1 MTSEPQRLRLVDT
14 EPRVVRTA
22 APDIEP
28 REPDGEASRAL
39 EHVVSRFD
47 AFIRRS
53 ARRHGLRGDE
63 IDEVVQEI
71 RVRMWK
77 SLGTAE
83 LIRRAK
89 ASYIYRAAIS
99 ASIDL
104 IRRRRAR
111 RYDARSLDDDTSDDA
126 PAPAPESRL
135 RADAALDEEEVASTV
150 HRALALLAEHR
161 RAVVRMHL
169 AGYDRFEIAEL
180 LGWSEPK
187 TRNLL
192 YRGLTDLRQILQ
204 SWGIGPV
211 ASQASGGSDDE

>member
-1 MTSEPQRLRLVDT
+1 LRAAATDT
-14 EPRVVRTA
+14 
-22 APDIEP
+22 DP
-28 REPDGEASRAL
+28 REPDSDASRAL

-89 ASYIYRAAIS
+89 ASYIYRAAVS

-104 IRRRRAR
+104 IRSRRAR
-111 RYDARSLDDDTSDDA
+111 RNDARSLDDDLDDDT
-126 PAPAPESRL
+126 PEARQ
-135 RADAALDEEEVASTV
+135 RADAALDEAELARMV
-150 HRALALLAEHR
+150 HRALALLAEPR

-169 AGYDRFEIAEL
+169 AGYDRSEIAEL

-192 YRGLTDLRQILQ
+192 YRGLADLRRILA
-204 SWGIGPV
+204 SWGIGPG
-211 ASQASGGSDDE
+211 ASPARGGSNHE

>member
-1 MTSEPQRLRLVDT
+1 MTNEPQRLRLVDT
-14 EPRVVRTA
+14 EPRGG
-22 APDIEP
+22 APASGVEAN
-28 REPDGEASRAL
+28 EPDGEASRAL
-39 EHVVSRFD
+39 EHIVSRFD

-111 RYDARSLDDDTSDDA
+111 RFEAKSLDDDIADEG
-126 PAPAPESRL
+126 PESRQ
-135 RADAALDEEEVASTV
+135 RADTALEEDEIASTV
-150 HRALALLAEHR
+150 HRALALLAEPR

-169 AGYDRFEIAEL
+169 AGYDRNEIAEL

-192 YRGLTDLRQILQ
+192 YRGLADVRRILE

-211 ASQASGGSDDE
+211 GNPVSGGGGSNHE

>member
-1 MTSEPQRLRLVDT
+1 MTMEPQRLRLVDA
-14 EPRVVRTA
+14 EPHA
-22 APDIEP
+22 ARAAATDDDP
-28 REPDGEASRAL
+28 REPDSDASRAL

-89 ASYIYRAAIS
+89 ASYIYRAAVS

-104 IRRRRAR
+104 IRSRRAR
-111 RYDARSLDDDTSDDA
+111 RNDARSLDDDLDDDA
-126 PAPAPESRL
+126 PEARQ
-135 RADAALDEEEVASTV
+135 RADAALDEAELARMV
-150 HRALALLAEHR
+150 HRALALLAEPR

-169 AGYDRFEIAEL
+169 AGYERSEIAEL

-192 YRGLTDLRQILQ
+192 YRGLADLRRILA
-204 SWGIGPV
+204 SWGIGPG
-211 ASQASGGSDDE
+211 ASSARGGSNHE

>member
-1 MTSEPQRLRLVDT
+1 MTMEPQRLRLVDG
-14 EPRVVRTA
+14 EAHAVRA
-22 APDIEP
+22 SAPGNEP
-28 REPDGEASRAL
+28 REPDGDASRAL
-39 EHVVSRFD
+39 EHIVSRFD

-53 ARRHGLRGDE
+53 ARRHGLRGEE

-111 RYDARSLDDDTSDDA
+111 RNDTRSLDDEMDDD
-126 PAPAPESRL
+126 APESRQ
-135 RADAALDEEEVASTV
+135 RADAALDEDEVARMV
-150 HRALALLAEHR
+150 HRALALLAEPR

-169 AGYDRFEIAEL
+169 AGYDRYEIADL

-192 YRGLTDLRQILQ
+192 YRGLADLRRILQ

-211 ASQASGGSDDE
+211 ASPASGGSSHE

>member
-1 MTSEPQRLRLVDT
+1 MTMEPQRLRLVDP
-14 EPRVVRTA
+14 EPPAARVESPA
-22 APDIEP
+22 GEP
-28 REPDGEASRAL
+28 CEPDGDASRAL
-39 EHVVSRFD
+39 EHIVGRFD

-63 IDEVVQEI
+63 VDEVVQEI

-89 ASYIYRAAIS
+89 ASYVYRAAIS

-111 RYDARSLDDDTSDDA
+111 RHEAQSLGDDGSDDA
-126 PAPAPESRL
+126 PESRH
-135 RADAALDEEEVASTV
+135 RADAALDEDDVARMV
-150 HRALALLAEHR
+150 HRALALLAEPR

-169 AGYDRFEIAEL
+169 AGYDRYEIAEL

-192 YRGLTDLRQILQ
+192 YRGLADLRRILE
-204 SWGIGPV
+204 SWGIGPG
-211 ASQASGGSDDE
+211 ASPARGGSNHE

>member
-1 MTSEPQRLRLVDT
+1 MTMEPQRLRLVDAV
-14 EPRVVRTA
+14 PLA
-22 APDIEP
+22 ARAAATDDDP
-28 REPDGEASRAL
+28 REPDSDASRAL

-89 ASYIYRAAIS
+89 ASYIYRAAVS

-104 IRRRRAR
+104 IRSRRAR
-111 RYDARSLDDDTSDDA
+111 RNDARSLDDDLDDDA
-126 PAPAPESRL
+126 PEARQ
-135 RADAALDEEEVASTV
+135 RADAALDEAELARMV
-150 HRALALLAEHR
+150 HRALALLAEPR

-169 AGYDRFEIAEL
+169 AGYERSEIAEL

-192 YRGLTDLRQILQ
+192 YRGLADLRRILA
-204 SWGIGPV
+204 SWGIGPG
-211 ASQASGGSDDE
+211 ASPARGGSNHE

>member
-1 MTSEPQRLRLVDT
+1 MTTEPQRLRLVDA
-14 EPRVVRTA
+14 ESRAVRAGASNT
-22 APDIEP
+22 EP

-39 EHVVSRFD
+39 EHIVSRFD

-111 RYDARSLDDDTSDDA
+111 RYEAWSLDDERAEDGAA
-126 PAPAPESRL
+126 PVARQ
-135 RADAALDEEEVASTV
+135 RADADLDEDEVASMV
-150 HRALALLAEHR
+150 HRALAMLAEHR

-169 AGYDRFEIAEL
+169 AGYDRYEIAEL

-192 YRGLTDLRQILQ
+192 YRGLADLRQILE
-204 SWGIGPV
+204 SWGIGPI
-211 ASQASGGSDDE
+211 ASANGGGSTHE

>member
-1 MTSEPQRLRLVDT
+1 MEPQRLRLVDG
-14 EPRVVRTA
+14 EAHAVRA
-22 APDIEP
+22 SAPGNEP
-28 REPDGEASRAL
+28 REPDGDASRAL
-39 EHVVSRFD
+39 EHIVSRFD

-111 RYDARSLDDDTSDDA
+111 RNDTRSLDDEMDDD
-126 PAPAPESRL
+126 APESRQ
-135 RADAALDEEEVASTV
+135 RADAALDEDEVARMV
-150 HRALALLAEHR
+150 HRALALLAEPR

-169 AGYDRFEIAEL
+169 AGYDRYEIAEL

-192 YRGLTDLRQILQ
+192 YRGLADLRRILQ
-204 SWGIGPV
+204 SWGIGPL
-211 ASQASGGSDDE
+211 ASPASGGSSHE

>member
-1 MTSEPQRLRLVDT
+1 MTLEPQRLRLVDA
-14 EPRVVRTA
+14 EPPAARATA
-22 APDIEP
+22 PGSEP

-39 EHVVSRFD
+39 EHIVSRFD

-104 IRRRRAR
+104 IRRRRGR
-111 RYDARSLDDDTSDDA
+111 RYDAQSLDDDMADEGLH
-126 PAPAPESRL
+126 PESRH
-135 RADAALDEEEVASTV
+135 RADAALDEHEVARMV
-150 HRALALLAEHR
+150 HRALALLAEQR

-169 AGYDRFEIAEL
+169 AGYDRYEIAEL

-192 YRGLTDLRQILQ
+192 YRGLADLRRILE
-204 SWGIGPV
+204 SWGIGPTGSP
-211 ASQASGGSDDE
+211 ARGGSRHE

>member
-1 MTSEPQRLRLVDT
+1 MTIEPQRLRLVDDVS
-14 EPRVVRTA
+14 PAIRAA
-22 APDIEP
+22 APGSEP

-39 EHVVSRFD
+39 EHIVSRFD

-53 ARRHGLRGDE
+53 AHRHGLRGDE

-111 RYDARSLDDDTSDDA
+111 RNDARSLGDDSTDDA
-126 PAPAPESRL
+126 LESAE
-135 RADAALDEEEVASTV
+135 RADTALDEAEIACQV
-150 HRALALLAEHR
+150 HRALALLAEPR

-169 AGYDRFEIAEL
+169 AGYDRHEIAEL

-192 YRGLTDLRQILQ
+192 YRGLADLRRILE

-211 ASQASGGSDDE
+211 ANQTSGGSNHE

>member
-1 MTSEPQRLRLVDT
+1 MTMEPQHLRLVDA
-14 EPRVVRTA
+14 EPRALRVA
-22 APDIEP
+22 APDTEP
-28 REPDGEASRAL
+28 REPDGDASRAL

-53 ARRHGLRGDE
+53 ARRHGLLGDE

-111 RYDARSLDDDTSDDA
+111 RHEARSLDDEIEDV
-126 PAPAPESRL
+126 PAPESRL
-135 RADAALDEEEVASTV
+135 RADAALDENEVASLV
-150 HRALALLAEHR
+150 HRALALLAEQR

-169 AGYDRFEIAEL
+169 AGYDRYEIAEL
-180 LGWSEPK
+180 FGWSEAK

-192 YRGLTDLRQILQ
+192 YRGLADLRQILQ
-204 SWGIGPV
+204 SWGVGPV
-211 ASQASGGSDDE
+211 ASPASGGSDHE

>member
-1 MTSEPQRLRLVDT
+1 MTMEPQHLRLVDA
-14 EPRVVRTA
+14 EPRPLRVA
-22 APDIEP
+22 APDTEP

-53 ARRHGLRGDE
+53 ARRHGLLGDE

-111 RYDARSLDDDTSDDA
+111 SHEARSLDDDVEDT
-126 PAPAPESRL
+126 PAPESRL
-135 RADAALDEEEVASTV
+135 RADAALDENEVAAMV
-150 HRALALLAEHR
+150 HRALALLAEQR

-169 AGYDRFEIAEL
+169 AGYDRYEIAEL

-192 YRGLTDLRQILQ
+192 YRGLADLRQILQ

-211 ASQASGGSDDE
+211 ASPASGGLDHE

>member
-1 MTSEPQRLRLVDT
+1 MTNNPQHLRLVENRSSP
-14 EPRVVRTA
+14 EPGDGSSEVRA
-22 APDIEP
+22 SSA
-28 REPDGEASRAL
+28 EATPNSDASLAL

-53 ARRHGLRGDE
+53 ARRHGLYGAE
-63 IDEVVQEI
+63 VDEVVQEL
-71 RVRMWK
+71 RLRMWK

-99 ASIDL
+99 ASIDI

-111 RYDARSLDDDTSDDA
+111 RFEAAPLDTGLADTA
-126 PAPAPESRL
+126 PDPRR
-135 RADAALDEEEVASTV
+135 RADAALEERELADAV
-150 HRALALLAEHR
+150 HRAIALLAESR

-169 AGYDRFEIAEL
+169 AGYEREEIAEL

-192 YRGLTDLRQILQ
+192 YRGLADLREVLQ
-204 SWGIGPV
+204 SWGIRP
-211 ASQASGGSDDE
+211 AGSENSK